1 MKVYDCFT
9 FFNELDLLEVRLN
22 ELDSIVD
29 YFVIVEGT
37 RTFQNNPK
45 PMYYLDNIDRFAK
58 FTHKIIRV
66 EVSEDQYGANPWD
79 NENKS
84 WNSISKGL
92 HQANDGDIIMI
103 SALDEIPRNQSV
115 LQAIQGNSFPVC
127 INTKFFYFHLN
138 TMYANDVWGNW
149 TEDWKG
155 PYVTTYNLLN
165 KGGIHGFV
173 AERAGIPAIGDGWHY
188 SFLGDAKNAVNKVHS
203 YSHSECNHFTEE
215 FYDQQ
220 IKDLKD
226 VFGRSDVKFFGFYP
240 MENLPQYIQENL
252 DRFDKYIRK

>member
-127 INTKFFYFHLN
+127 INTKLFYFHLN
-138 TMYANDVWGNW
+138 TMYANNVWGNW

-165 KGGIHGFV
+165 REV
-173 AERAGIPAIGDGWHY
+173 Y
-188 SFLGDAKNAVNKVHS
+188 TVL
-203 YSHSECNHFTEE
+203 
-215 FYDQQ
+215 
-220 IKDLKD
+220 
-226 VFGRSDVKFFGFYP
+226 
-240 MENLPQYIQENL
+240 
-252 DRFDKYIRK
+252 